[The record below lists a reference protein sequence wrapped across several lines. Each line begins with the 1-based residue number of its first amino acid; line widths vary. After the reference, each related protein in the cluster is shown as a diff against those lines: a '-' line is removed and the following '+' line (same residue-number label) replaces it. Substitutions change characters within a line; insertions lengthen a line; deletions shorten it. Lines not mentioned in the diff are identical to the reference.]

1 MKCSTLSAF
10 LIIITRKC
18 KCSAVGETV
27 LVPEACLSKKCT
39 CDLVRYFV
47 LPNCL
52 FHLQILTKLWMSNDK
67 NSFLIIHSL
76 NCFCKFLPKRYLYL
90 SSIMLFFTFLVDSQE
105 DHNWTLK
112 WKPLQPKM
120 YIHIRRSYPCF
131 VVENLVLL
139 IFQTNLPNFRKIA
152 VHCFT

>member
-1 MKCSTLSAF
+1 MMKCSTLSAF

-52 FHLQILTKLWMSNDK
+52 FHLQILTKLWMSNDM

-76 NCFCKFLPKRYLYL
+76 NCFCKFLRKRYLYL
-90 SSIMLFFTFLVDSQE
+90 FSILLFFTFLVDSQE
-105 DHNWTLK
+105 GHNWTQLN
-112 WKPLQPKM
+112 
-120 YIHIRRSYPCF
+120 
-131 VVENLVLL
+131 ENHYNQKCKYMSIDPAPVLW
-139 IFQTNLPNFRKIA
+139 QKIWY
-152 VHCFT
+152 F